1 MGQSRR
7 KNEHEAKGINDADGF
22 VQSMVSSGIL
32 REEWPEYRLV
42 IPAEEPVSR
51 QVCQLRREWEIQY
64 GSENMQI
71 TEKPPNITMACLV
84 MREEMEEML
93 LRWLQRLCHMQ
104 TSFRVTL
111 NNFSAI
117 PPQTVYIRVQDPVP
131 FKWLHE
137 QLRAMDRFFPGQEG
151 QRPRIFEKPFIK
163 MGSLTANTERKTIFA
178 YTHQLF
184 YASFMA
190 RRMLLLKS
198 SGEEW
203 KSIGIFPFRDE

>member
-1 MGQSRR
+1 MGQSSG
-7 KNEHEAKGINDADGF
+7 KNEPVGAGIHNADGL

-51 QVCQLRREWEIQY
+51 QVCQLRREWEMQY
-64 GSENMQI
+64 GSQNIQI

-93 LRWLQRLCHMQ
+93 MRWLQRLCHMQ
-104 TSFRVTL
+104 PVFRVTL

-131 FKWLHE
+131 FKWLYE
-137 QLRAMDRFFPGQEG
+137 QLRAMDRFFPGKEG
-151 QRPRIFEKPFIK
+151 QHPRIFEKPFIK
-163 MGSLTANTERKTIFA
+163 MGSLTTNTDHKTIFS
-178 YTHQLF
+178 YPHQLF

-190 RRMLLLKS
+190 RRMLLLKG
-198 SGEEW
+198 SGEKW
-203 KSIGIFPFRDE
+203 STSSIFHFREE